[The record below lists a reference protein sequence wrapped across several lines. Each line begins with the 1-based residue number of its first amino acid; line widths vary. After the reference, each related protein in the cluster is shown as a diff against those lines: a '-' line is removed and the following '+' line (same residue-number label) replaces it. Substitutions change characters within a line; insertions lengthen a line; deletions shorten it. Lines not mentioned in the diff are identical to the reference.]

1 MEITERIAFQMLLT
15 EFFPPLLWNGTFL
28 GPFKILLGSL
38 KLKSGQARFLFQ
50 GHFNLHII
58 FNNSF
63 QRFQRVEE
71 AISHSEAEGQ
81 EEGIV

>member
-1 MEITERIAFQMLLT
+1 MFSTSISYGF
-15 EFFPPLLWNGTFL
+15 
-28 GPFKILLGSL
+28 
-38 KLKSGQARFLFQ
+38 FQ